1 MHLYSLHLN
10 ATNCPFPRAVQLPTD
25 LHPLHLSSSAICFP
39 DLSLLPEPPAPGN
52 AAAVSPC
59 IVPMYCPRWWLLTL
73 APHGSALPAPPALTQ
88 QAAFRKLSETY
99 LQDF

>member
-1 MHLYSLHLN
+1 MPQTVLSHVLRNFLQICILC
-10 ATNCPFPRAVQLPTD
+10 TCPPVQ
-25 LHPLHLSSSAICFP
+25 SVCFP
-39 DLSLLPEPPAPGN
+39 DPSLLPEPPAPGN

-59 IVPMYCPRWWLLTL
+59 IVPMYCPHWWLLTL